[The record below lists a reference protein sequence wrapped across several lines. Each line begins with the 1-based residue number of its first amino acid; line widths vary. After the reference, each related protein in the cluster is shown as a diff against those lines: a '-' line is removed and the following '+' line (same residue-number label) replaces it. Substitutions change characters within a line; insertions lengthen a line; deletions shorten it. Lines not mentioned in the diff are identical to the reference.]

1 MFRHIEATRHGPVDV
16 VKILDPRLLDDPHLD
31 ELRAEI
37 GKVVGDR
44 RGTKLLLD
52 LGSVEFLS
60 SAVLEMFS
68 GLYRMLNTAGGQ
80 LRLCRLTP
88 AIAEVF
94 RTTKLDRLFPI
105 HADVEEAL
113 SRF

>member
-1 MFRHIEATRHGPVDV
+1 MFRHIEATRHGTVDV
-16 VKILDPRLLDDPHLD
+16 VRILEPRLIDDPHLD

-37 GKVVGDR
+37 GEVVGAR
-44 RGTKLLLD
+44 QGINLLLD
-52 LGSVEFLS
+52 LGRVEFLS
-60 SAVLEMFS
+60 SAMLEMLS
-68 GLYRMLNTAGGQ
+68 GFYRLLGTAGGQ

-105 HADVEEAL
+105 HADIDEAL
-113 SRF
+113 ARF